1 MRSVAK
7 PLPTGLRRTMT
18 SSDNDGV
25 WIESDPFTYTKLH
38 DAGYSIGG
46 YQDDD
51 GKERFVLYQ
60 VERGKNG
67 KFTKVHDFATLQ
79 ELQLMAKLLI
89 EGGM

>member
-1 MRSVAK
+1 
-7 PLPTGLRRTMT
+7 MT

-67 KFTKVHDFATLQ
+67 KFTKVHDFETLQ
-79 ELQLMAKLLI
+79 ELQLMARLLI

>member
-1 MRSVAK
+1 
-7 PLPTGLRRTMT
+7 MT
-18 SSDNDGV
+18 SSNNDGV

-67 KFTKVHDFATLQ
+67 KFTKVHDFETLQ

>member
-18 SSDNDGV
+18 SSNNDGV

-67 KFTKVHDFATLQ
+67 KFTKVHDFETLQ

>member
-1 MRSVAK
+1 
-7 PLPTGLRRTMT
+7 MT
-18 SSDNDGV
+18 YSEPDDE
-25 WIESDPFTYTKLH
+25 WIESDPFSYAKLH
-38 DAGYSIGG
+38 EAGYAIGG
-46 YQDDD
+46 YPDN
-51 GKERFVLYQ
+51 GKDRYVLYQ